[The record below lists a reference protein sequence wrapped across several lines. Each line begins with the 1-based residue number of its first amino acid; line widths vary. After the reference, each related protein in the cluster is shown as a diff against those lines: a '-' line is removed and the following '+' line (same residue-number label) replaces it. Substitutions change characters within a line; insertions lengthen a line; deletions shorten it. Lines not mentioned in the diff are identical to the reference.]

1 MAGAY
6 QTTGET
12 AKRGTGVWPDTGGGW
27 VNGRGDASMV
37 MLKSYAHMVDFF
49 TALEWWRMSPDDS
62 LVTPG
67 DFCLADSGRTYVVYL
82 PRGGTVAVK
91 LEPGNYRT
99 SWFNPRS
106 GEKIE
111 LPAASGPNWTS
122 PAAPDGGDWVLLLR
136 HD

>member
-1 MAGAY
+1 M
-6 QTTGET
+6 
-12 AKRGTGVWPDTGGGW
+12 
-27 VNGRGDASMV
+27 
-37 MLKSYAHMVDFF
+37 
-49 TALEWWRMSPDDS
+49 
-62 LVTPG
+62 TPG

-106 GEKIE
+106 GETIE

-122 PAAPDGGDWVLLLR
+122 AAAPDGGDWVLLLR
-136 HD
+136 QD